1 MEERRG
7 FALGI
12 VVLLGSMLAGESVRS
27 FFASASKPMLAL
39 LLGIHNWLTVLG
51 FSAFI
56 ALSAPL
62 IDEYTT
68 MIAMRT
74 LPSGRY
80 AKLKRRDAWLKSLLI
95 RWPGALAMPLS
106 LAIIVLSLA
115 KSGATE
121 PGQLLPLLVSPH
133 TYLEFAA
140 IYFSLRCAT
149 LEYLEGKGCL
159 PRILTLAFLALL
171 AGGAVEVWVFP
182 RIVGFLGG

>member
-1 MEERRG
+1 MDERRG
-7 FALGI
+7 FVLG
-12 VVLLGSMLAGESVRS
+12 VATLLGSMLAREAVRGL
-27 FFASASKPMLAL
+27 FVSASKPMLAL

-74 LPSGRY
+74 LPSRRY
-80 AKLKRRDAWLKSLLI
+80 AKLRRRDAWLKSLLL
-95 RWPGALAMPLS
+95 RQPGALALPLS
-106 LAIIVLSLA
+106 LAIIALSLA
-115 KSGATE
+115 KSGATG

-149 LEYLEGKGCL
+149 LEYLEGRGCL
-159 PRILTLAFLALL
+159 PRTLALAFLALL

-182 RIVGFLGG
+182 RIMGALGG